1 MKTKYSKYFLV
12 DVLMKTIEENS
23 TADIRNFERRYDIDW
38 LRILG
43 ILLVFIFHCGRP
55 FDTELWHIKNDV
67 LKEGMTVL
75 MYFLGGAGMPIFFII
90 AGMGTF
96 YALRY
101 VKGGQYALNR
111 VVRLL
116 VPFAIGLFSH
126 IPVQVYLEQVSHGLF
141 SGTFFQF
148 YRQMFTGTYANGRI
162 GDFDIYGLH
171 LWFLITLLVISL
183 VTLLGTVYYS
193 KDKNLDRLDKFTNFL
208 NKPGM
213 LYLLPIPIILF
224 EITNVLTGEFIPIL
238 GGWSV
243 LTHLAF
249 FVYGYLFA
257 SNVKFKK
264 TIEKHAIPALIVIV
278 VCSALLIFLDS
289 FGLNERAVTSLFLI
303 LGTLY
308 SWSFLVCLFALFS
321 KFMNRNNK
329 ARKFLNELVMPF
341 YVIHQTIIVV
351 LGFFI
356 IQLNIHFF
364 AKYIILILTSFT
376 ACVILLM
383 IIKYLNPLRFIFGMR
398 WKKGLLR
405 RTKKEEMMEDVSQTE
420 SATSKS

>member
-23 TADIRNFERRYDIDW
+23 TAYIRTFERRYDIDW

-67 LKEGMTVL
+67 LKEGMTIL

-101 VKGGQYALNR
+101 VKGGQFALNR

-116 VPFAIGLFSH
+116 VPFVIGLFSH
-126 IPVQVYLEQVSHGLF
+126 IPLQVYLEKVSWGQF
-141 SGTFFQF
+141 SGTFSEF
-148 YRQMFTGTYANGRI
+148 YRQMFNGTYADGRI

-183 VTLLGTVYYS
+183 VTLVGAVYYS

-213 LYLLPIPIILF
+213 LFLFPVPIIIF
-224 EITNVLTGEFIPIL
+224 EVTNNLTGNYIPIL
-238 GGWSV
+238 GGYS
-243 LTHLAF
+243 
-249 FVYGYLFA
+249 
-257 SNVKFKK
+257 
-264 TIEKHAIPALIVIV
+264 
-278 VCSALLIFLDS
+278 LLSI
-289 FGLNERAVTSLFLI
+289 
-303 LGTLY
+303 
-308 SWSFLVCLFALFS
+308 
-321 KFMNRNNK
+321 
-329 ARKFLNELVMPF
+329 
-341 YVIHQTIIVV
+341 
-351 LGFFI
+351 
-356 IQLNIHFF
+356 
-364 AKYIILILTSFT
+364 
-376 ACVILLM
+376 
-383 IIKYLNPLRFIFGMR
+383 
-398 WKKGLLR
+398 
-405 RTKKEEMMEDVSQTE
+405 
-420 SATSKS
+420 